1 MPRRGQLLSV
11 LFACALV
18 GACDDAPTTTRKTDS
33 GATSTPAALR
43 ADEVP
48 ADMVAAVPAGKTASG
63 INVHFA
69 LRATPQV
76 GRALPVDVAI
86 VPRERFQSLRARF
99 EPQAG
104 LTVSSGNTLAP
115 IPEVA
120 ADKPVSHHV
129 ELHPERDGLFMLT
142 ATVETEDSA
151 GATTRVFYIPV
162 MVNPPDGGAAAAT
175 SEPATSP
182 PAG

>member
-1 MPRRGQLLSV
+1 MPRRGQLLTA

-18 GACDDAPTTTRKTDS
+18 GACDNAPTTTRKPAST
-33 GATSTPAALR
+33 ASTPATPR
-43 ADEVP
+43 AEEVP

-63 INVHFA
+63 ITVHFA

-76 GRALPVDVAI
+76 GQALPVDVAI
-86 VPRERFQSLRARF
+86 VPRERFPSLRARF

-104 LTVSSGNTLAP
+104 LTVASGNALGP

-120 ADKPVSHHV
+120 ADTPVNHRV
-129 ELHPERDGLFMLT
+129 ELRVERDGLFMLT

-162 MVNPPDGGAAAAT
+162 MVNPPEGGAAASA
-175 SEPATSP
+175 SEPVMSP